1 MSPPGIASPDRIIA
15 AVCNVYSVSRHKLL
29 HGGQAKGTCE
39 ARHTAFYLLYG
50 LTPLSN
56 REIGELM
63 GGRDHSTVM
72 SGKNKISVA
81 RELRNPEAS
90 ALNRRITAIYAH
102 VRESEAS
109 A

>member
-15 AVCNVYSVSRHKLL
+15 AVCNVYDISRKKLTD
-29 HGGQAKGTCE
+29 GGQTKGLCE
-39 ARHTAFYLLYG
+39 ARHVAFYLLYG
-50 LTPLSN
+50 LTPRSN
-56 REIGELM
+56 REIGQLM

-81 RELRNPEAS
+81 RNLRGPEAS
-90 ALNRRITAIYAH
+90 ALNRRIQAIYQH